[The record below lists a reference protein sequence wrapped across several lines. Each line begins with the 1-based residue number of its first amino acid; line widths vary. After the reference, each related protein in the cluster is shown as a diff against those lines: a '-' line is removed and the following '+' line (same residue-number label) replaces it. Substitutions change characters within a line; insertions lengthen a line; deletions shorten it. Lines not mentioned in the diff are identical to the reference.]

1 MVVAVV
7 TVDHFS
13 SPLCV
18 SCSACSS
25 GFDTVFSALPTFGD
39 PCPSSP
45 AAPVEVNISL
55 RCEFPVGPIPLSCTQ
70 CVLGEFVCKKNLLLC
85 GSLRQLKGAGF
96 AECFCLGAEE
106 WRDEEKNSR
115 KSGRRSSVRIRR
127 TGRWIIL
134 SIRSLSSFHSVSR
147 ASQFSI
153 SLWEGASDFHS
164 VSSGDPAHDRRA
176 TAMLR
181 SHPCTKTGALSPSF
195 PSVVPSSSL
204 LPSTTSSS
212 PFHSHSPFRTSSTSL
227 MSVSSGMGS
236 SSGPRRDRKEMNQV
250 GRQTSKVS
258 RTEKTSSSSGIRS
271 KRALVRTSSTLS
283 PDSGGVGR
291 SRFLAG
297 ASLSL
302 PSTSY
307 PPPSS
312 SDFSF
317 FSAST

>member
-1 MVVAVV
+1 
-7 TVDHFS
+7 
-13 SPLCV
+13 
-18 SCSACSS
+18 
-25 GFDTVFSALPTFGD
+25 
-39 PCPSSP
+39 
-45 AAPVEVNISL
+45 
-55 RCEFPVGPIPLSCTQ
+55 VGPIPLSCAQ
-70 CVLGEFVCKKNLLLC
+70 CVLGVFVCKKHLLLC
-85 GSLRQLKGAGF
+85 GSLKAAQRCRFCNRVLCTAHV
-96 AECFCLGAEE
+96 ECFCLGAEE

-115 KSGRRSSVRIRR
+115 NQVVVRQC
-127 TGRWIIL
+127 GL
-134 SIRSLSSFHSVSR
+134 GGPVGGSFSLSALSHPFIP
-147 ASQFSI
+147 SQEPLS
-153 SLWEGASDFHS
+153 SLYPCGRGASDFHS
-164 VSSGDPAHDRRA
+164 VSSGDPAPHDRRA

-181 SHPCTKTGALSPSF
+181 SPPCTKTGALSPSF

-236 SSGPRRDRKEMNQV
+236 SSGTRRDRKEMNQV

-258 RTEKTSSSSGIRS
+258 RTKNEKKTSSSSGIRS
-271 KRALVRTSSTLS
+271 KRTLVRTSSTLS